1 MTISKKKQAAVMPTM
16 PAHLRA
22 ALAGYAWA
30 RDSVGESDAALQQR
44 LLQQYGVLDADQ
56 EKQQFH
62 LLLDELF

>member
-1 MTISKKKQAAVMPTM
+1 MATM